1 MSGYISN
8 RKSKSGILT
17 QFTEGIENNGQR
29 EQYGVVDDSPSRG
42 KPSTRTSDADG
53 RNIPETNLNVSTLLL
68 LYAYSMK
75 DLLYK
80 YDFDMLFHV
89 RPVFLSHD
97 WHQIQDKSRKQG
109 LKICYRNCCIF
120 DDLEFQCITRVNVK
134 TLGKNSMKHYI
145 LMKVGNMRCNKF
157 VSEAMTCATDYPT

>member
-1 MSGYISN
+1 MSGYISS

-17 QFTEGIENNGQR
+17 QFMEGIENNGQR

-75 DLLYK
+75 DLLLSMTLTCYSTL
-80 YDFDMLFHV
+80 DLFFFHMTGTK
-89 RPVFLSHD
+89 F
-97 WHQIQDKSRKQG
+97 
-109 LKICYRNCCIF
+109 KIKAEN
-120 DDLEFQCITRVNVK
+120 
-134 TLGKNSMKHYI
+134 
-145 LMKVGNMRCNKF
+145 KV
-157 VSEAMTCATDYPT
+157 